1 MLVRILTESDPFG
14 EDHQTVLDTLGA
26 VRELADD
33 RAVPPVTA
41 VMRKKRLFSR
51 RKSRAVKQAAVEA
64 LRAIGTPRA
73 QEALSEAEKTGDR
86 LLRRIV
92 RAARAG

>member
-1 MLVRILTESDPFG
+1 
-14 EDHQTVLDTLGA
+14 
-26 VRELADD
+26 
-33 RAVPPVTA
+33 
-41 VMRKKRLFSR
+41 MRKKRLFSR
-51 RKSRAVKQAAVEA
+51 RKSRAVKQAAVEV